1 MRELHLS
8 RACRHRDQSLATLH
22 DLLLMLQLDHCNML
36 VCTCQL
42 SFKLF
47 DLVIFL
53 VIHVPQLGQFRY
65 QNSILFILKL
75 ILVLQIIMR
84 SLINV
89 MFDNRL
95 QLLKLLS
102 LLSFNIDHL
111 NLMLSFL
118 LKCLFLECLNL
129 LFHLVILLL
138 NLFVVALDR
147 WTIFLATFSLTLL

>member
-8 RACRHRDQSLATLH
+8 RACCHRDQSLATLH
-22 DLLLMLQLDHCNML
+22 DLLLMLKFDHCNML
-36 VCTCQL
+36 ISSCQL

-47 DLVIFL
+47 NLVIFL
-53 VIHVPQLGQFRY
+53 VIHVSQLSQFRY
-65 QNSILFILKL
+65 QDPVLFIQKL

-89 MFDNRL
+89 MFNNRL

-111 NLMLSFL
+111 NFMLSFL

-138 NLFVVALDR
+138 NLFVVTLDR
-147 WTIFLATFSLTLL
+147 WTIFLATFSLTLP

>member
-1 MRELHLS
+1 
-8 RACRHRDQSLATLH
+8 
-22 DLLLMLQLDHCNML
+22 
-36 VCTCQL
+36 
-42 SFKLF
+42 
-47 DLVIFL
+47 
-53 VIHVPQLGQFRY
+53 
-65 QNSILFILKL
+65 
-75 ILVLQIIMR
+75 MR

-147 WTIFLATFSLTLL
+147 WTIFLATFSLTLP

>member
-1 MRELHLS
+1 MS
-8 RACRHRDQSLATLH
+8 
-22 DLLLMLQLDHCNML
+22 
-36 VCTCQL
+36 
-42 SFKLF
+42 
-47 DLVIFL
+47 
-53 VIHVPQLGQFRY
+53 QLGQFRY
-65 QNSILFILKL
+65 QNSVLFILKL

-102 LLSFNIDHL
+102 LLSFYINHL

-138 NLFVVALDR
+138 NLFVVTLDR
-147 WTIFLATFSLTLL
+147 WTIFLATFSLTLP

>member
-1 MRELHLS
+1 
-8 RACRHRDQSLATLH
+8 
-22 DLLLMLQLDHCNML
+22 
-36 VCTCQL
+36 
-42 SFKLF
+42 
-47 DLVIFL
+47 
-53 VIHVPQLGQFRY
+53 
-65 QNSILFILKL
+65 
-75 ILVLQIIMR
+75 MR

-102 LLSFNIDHL
+102 LLSFDIDHL